1 MADFRTNLTNEV
13 IKEIKTFFKNKVFE
27 TIIPRNIKLS
37 EAPSFGKPCV
47 LYDAESK
54 GSVNYLNLA
63 KELIAKNEEV
73 EA

>member
-1 MADFRTNLTNEV
+1 M
-13 IKEIKTFFKNKVFE
+13 VFD
-27 TIIPRNIKLS
+27 TIVQRNIKLS